1 MKDIKQQQEI
11 NLGKLLQ
18 FFNYDRDVIALKL
31 DVNKRTIAMWIQ
43 RGRISAEKAIAAESA
58 TNKQI
63 TKKMLRPDVKDWM
76 HEER

>member
-1 MKDIKQQQEI
+1 MTIKEQQQT

-18 FFNYDRDVIALKL
+18 FFEYDRDVVAEKL

-43 RGRISAEKAIAAESA
+43 RGRISAVKAVIAEKETSGE
-58 TNKQI
+58 I